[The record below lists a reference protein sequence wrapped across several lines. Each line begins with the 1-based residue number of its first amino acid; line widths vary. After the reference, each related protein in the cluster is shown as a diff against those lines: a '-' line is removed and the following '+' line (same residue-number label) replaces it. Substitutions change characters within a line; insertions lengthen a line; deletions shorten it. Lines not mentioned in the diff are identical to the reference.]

1 MNDTPGRTPPGSS
14 PSDDQRPPAQD
25 ASVPE
30 GPAPADGAQAPGAG
44 EDTRSSQWAS
54 DQPPGGQWSTAAP
67 VPPQRRTTRERAY
80 ANSGQRHTGAP
91 QQQQSPQQQP
101 GAPWGGWGAWTPP
114 PQAPQPG
121 VIPLR
126 PLSVGEIVDGAVQV
140 VRRQWRTALGISLGL
155 AVGTQAVTTVLTGL
169 WFHDSPDLQSISENA
184 DATPRELWE
193 ALRGTLAGTGV
204 AWAVGLIGS
213 IVATAMLTMVVSHSI
228 LGRTTTIG
236 EAWRAARPQMPR
248 MFGLLLLLPL
258 LLCAVFGIGL
268 SLGLVVAATGAEAAG
283 TGLMALGALA
293 ASVVGT
299 WLWIR
304 FSLAVPA
311 LMLEKQGVIASM
323 RRSVKLV
330 QGAWWRVFGV
340 QLLGVLL
347 TVMLTM
353 VVQGP
358 LSIVTSFASGSAM
371 ENPMSWPSLVVAG
384 IGGAISATLAF
395 PVTAGMTA
403 LLYTDQRI
411 RRESLDLELARAANV
426 DVSA

>member
-14 PSDDQRPPAQD
+14 PSDDRRPPAQD
-25 ASVPE
+25 TSAPE
-30 GPAPADGAQAPGAG
+30 GPTPVDGTPGTG
-44 EDTRSSQWAS
+44 EDARSSQWS
-54 DQPPGGQWSTAAP
+54 QEQPPGGQWSTTAP

-80 ANSGQRHTGAP
+80 ANSGRQHTGGP
-91 QQQQSPQQQP
+91 QQPQQSPQRQP

-140 VRRQWRTALGISLGL
+140 VRRQWRTALGVSLAL
-155 AVGTQAVTTVLTGL
+155 AVGTQAVTTVLTSL
-169 WFHDSPDLQSISENA
+169 WFHDAPDLQSISENA
-184 DATPRELWE
+184 DATPQELWE

-204 AWAVGLIGS
+204 AWAVGLLGS

-258 LLCAVFGIGL
+258 LLCAVFAIGV
-268 SLGLVVAATGAEAAG
+268 SPGLVVTAAGAEGPGAG
-283 TGLMALGALA
+283 LIALGALA
-293 ASVVGT
+293 ASVVGA

-323 RRSVKLV
+323 RRSAKLV

-353 VVQGP
+353 VVQAP
-358 LSIVTSFASGSAM
+358 LSIVASFASGATM

-395 PVTAGMTA
+395 PVTAGMAA

-411 RRESLDLELARAANV
+411 RRESLDLELARAAGV